1 MFFTDSG
8 RKLPWFLALFFHHTP
23 YLCQLINE
31 TKTESPAESE
41 SYLMF
46 SGNYPSPLELPFKKY
61 NYFCW
66 CKEFSDPLYIYNHE
80 TCLLS
85 EFLNRNSMYLFPSKA
100 YIKVCN
106 QLTMPICRSTTFCS
120 IHSIQQKDLMLWSST
135 LEIIII
141 SSVQILINISMS
153 FSWAQ
158 GILIIP
164 LAISVGNSLLLGQAQ
179 DTFEVGY
186 SWPGIFLLEANGRMD
201 RFLTQLLFCNRISG
215 NGYRTLT
222 AKNKRWNCLHFVL
235 NLILLTNSLNFI
247 RLLRVVITPSE
258 NYSKQSDEFQ
268 ANSQRQQ

>member
-1 MFFTDSG
+1 MFSEVSTVFEYNVSTILSPIVANNTSISYVFLVNFIYYGFFYSSFFSMFFTDSG

-120 IHSIQQKDLMLWSST
+120 IHSIQQKDLML
-135 LEIIII
+135 
-141 SSVQILINISMS
+141 
-153 FSWAQ
+153 
-158 GILIIP
+158 
-164 LAISVGNSLLLGQAQ
+164 
-179 DTFEVGY
+179 
-186 SWPGIFLLEANGRMD
+186 
-201 RFLTQLLFCNRISG
+201 
-215 NGYRTLT
+215 
-222 AKNKRWNCLHFVL
+222 
-235 NLILLTNSLNFI
+235 
-247 RLLRVVITPSE
+247 
-258 NYSKQSDEFQ
+258 
-268 ANSQRQQ
+268 